1 MVGLLGTSCDING
14 IANTNDALTPK
25 SESIGAME
33 GIIVEREGA
42 ATNDAL
48 TPESGSATNG
58 ALTPESGSLDAM
70 EGNNRGKEGDGTCT
84 SSP

>member
-1 MVGLLGTSCDING
+1 M
-14 IANTNDALTPK
+14 TPK
-25 SESIGAME
+25 SESIDAME

-70 EGNNRGKEGDGTCT
+70 EGNNRVKEGDGTCT